1 MCHAFRPARP
11 VAAPAAVRFFKG
23 RNRVA
28 AWLLALMATGTFA
41 APAAPREAELPNGTA
56 SGVDA
61 DRLPADAGRV
71 YRYVTTPLPGELRWR
86 QIPWLLDL
94 EEGARRARAENRPL
108 LLFVSGDEPLG
119 RC

>member
-1 MCHAFRPARP
+1 MRCIGSPKPLTALFL
-11 VAAPAAVRFFKG
+11 G
-23 RNRVA
+23 
-28 AWLLALMATGTFA
+28 LMATGNIA
-41 APAAPREAELPNGTA
+41 AQGGPVG
-56 SGVDA
+56 SDA
-61 DRLPADAGRV
+61 DRLPADAARV

-94 EEGARRARAENRPL
+94 EEGIRRARAENRPL

>member
-1 MCHAFRPARP
+1 MTFITSPKLITTS
-11 VAAPAAVRFFKG
+11 FL
-23 RNRVA
+23 
-28 AWLLALMATGTFA
+28 AWMATGA
-41 APAAPREAELPNGTA
+41 IEAQEAPGRAEPPPRPA
-56 SGVDA
+56 SGIDTG
-61 DRLPADAGRV
+61 RLPADAERV

-94 EEGARRARAENRPL
+94 EEGIRRAKAENRPL

>member
-1 MCHAFRPARP
+1 M
-11 VAAPAAVRFFKG
+11 RFITNSK
-23 RNRVA
+23 VVTA
-28 AWLLALMATGTFA
+28 SLLALMATGTFA
-41 APAAPREAELPNGTA
+41 APGASGGAEPPNGSA
-56 SGVDA
+56 SENDA

-94 EEGARRARAENRPL
+94 EEGIRRAKAENRPL

>member
-1 MCHAFRPARP
+1 MRCIAALKH
-11 VAAPAAVRFFKG
+11 VAAS
-23 RNRVA
+23 
-28 AWLLALMATGTFA
+28 LLALMATGTIA
-41 APAAPREAELPNGTA
+41 AQGVPGGAGSPDRQAPASDAE
-56 SGVDA
+56 
-61 DRLPADAGRV
+61 RLPADAARV

-94 EEGARRARAENRPL
+94 EEGIRRAKAENRPL

>member
-1 MCHAFRPARP
+1 MRCITGPSLVKASF
-11 VAAPAAVRFFKG
+11 
-23 RNRVA
+23 
-28 AWLLALMATGTFA
+28 LALMATGAIA
-41 APAAPREAELPNGTA
+41 AQERPVG
-56 SGVDA
+56 SDA
-61 DRLPADAGRV
+61 VRLTADARQV

-94 EEGARRARAENRPL
+94 EEGIRRAKAENRPL

>member
-1 MCHAFRPARP
+1 MSRISRVKL
-11 VAAPAAVRFFKG
+11 VAASSF
-23 RNRVA
+23 
-28 AWLLALMATGTFA
+28 ALMATGAIA
-41 APAAPREAELPNGTA
+41 AQGVPGGAGLPDRQASGIGAELLP
-56 SGVDA
+56 SDA
-61 DRLPADAGRV
+61 ARI

-94 EEGARRARAENRPL
+94 EEGIRRAKAENRPL

>member
-1 MCHAFRPARP
+1 MRC
-11 VAAPAAVRFFKG
+11 VRSPK
-23 RNRVA
+23 
-28 AWLLALMATGTFA
+28 LLTASFLGLMAMGTI
-41 APAAPREAELPNGTA
+41 APRGGPAGSDADQLP
-56 SGVDA
+56 VDA
-61 DRLPADAGRV
+61 ARV

-94 EEGARRARAENRPL
+94 EEGVRRARAENRPL